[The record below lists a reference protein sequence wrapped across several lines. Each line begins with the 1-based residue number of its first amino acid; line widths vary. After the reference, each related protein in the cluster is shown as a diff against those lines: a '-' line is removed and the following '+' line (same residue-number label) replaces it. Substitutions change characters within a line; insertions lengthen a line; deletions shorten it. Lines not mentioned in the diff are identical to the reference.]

1 MKTNTSC
8 NFSQAKHE
16 VIQTSRKPNGS
27 VANLNL
33 MFDGRKTVFQPTVR
47 TFRCNKES
55 NKWSNGKDWSKIEP
69 NAGNWVRIY
78 PYTYNGKSEPD
89 DADKAL
95 RNIAFNVAKF
105 NKVCK
110 EIFRKNVKECDDD
123 ALNFLL
129 QSSLGMKTQV
139 WCPPL

>member
-1 MKTNTSC
+1 MKTNNC
-8 NFSQAKHE
+8 CDFSQPKPD
-16 VIQTSRKPNGS
+16 VIQTRKANGS
-27 VANLNL
+27 CTNLNL
-33 MFDGRKTVFQPTVR
+33 MFDDRKTIPSMK
-47 TFRCNKES
+47 TFRNKES

-78 PYTYNGKSEPD
+78 PYNAQSEPL

-105 NKVCK
+105 NRLSK

-129 QSSLGMKTQV
+129 QSSLGMKTQI
-139 WCPPL
+139 WCPLL